1 MRCPIMK
8 NIKKY
13 NRYNIPKKNDDFGM
27 KILRLIASFIF
38 SSITLSICLFLGPI
52 GFLIIGIA
60 TFMSYHT
67 IFGPYE
73 I

>member
-13 NRYNIPKKNDDFGM
+13 NRYNIPKKNDDFVM
-27 KILRLIASFIF
+27 KILRIIFSFSYSFFLFWFCLFFGLIGWLLIAIIAFI
-38 SSITLSICLFLGPI
+38 
-52 GFLIIGIA
+52 
-60 TFMSYHT
+60 SYHT
-67 IFGPYE
+67 IFEPFD

>member
-13 NRYNIPKKNDDFGM
+13 NRYNIPKKNDDFVM
-27 KILRLIASFIF
+27 KILRIIFSFSYSFFLFWFCLFFGLIGWLLIAIIAFI
-38 SSITLSICLFLGPI
+38 SS
-52 GFLIIGIA
+52 
-60 TFMSYHT
+60 HT
-67 IFGPYE
+67 IFEPFD